1 MGLLIDNLGGT
12 PDKEASPDV
21 LSDAMKQN
29 IKNVVEREMEQLRHD
44 VQAANAAANAAYGE
58 ILQLNQQTRMQ
69 NMLEKL
75 NKSHQDYVHETVDLA
90 VLKGREQTEERLT
103 QLDKFYQARFQT
115 QDKII
120 RVL

>member
-1 MGLLIDNLGGT
+1 M
-12 PDKEASPDV
+12 

-29 IKNVVEREMEQLRHD
+29 IKNAVEREMEQLRHD

-75 NKSHQDYVHETVDLA
+75 NKSDQDYVHETVDLA